1 MWNLSGVSGQGAG
14 IRAKDS
20 LIKKAITKPIM
31 AGFIYGMNGSD
42 CFFRRRRRRHR
53 GRPREEREHIVP
65 DYLSRRHVWRTTAIN
80 LALNVAR
87 NYRGRA
93 RAIPEFIANTF
104 LGW

>member
-1 MWNLSGVSGQGAG
+1 MWNLSGVSGQEAG

-42 CFFRRRRRRHR
+42 CFFRRRRR
-53 GRPREEREHIVP
+53 PQEEREHIVP
-65 DYLSRRHVWRTTAIN
+65 NYLSRRHVWRTTVIN
-80 LALNVAR
+80 LALNVSR
-87 NYRGRA
+87 NCRGRA
-93 RAIPEFIANTF
+93 RRILEFIANKF